1 MGRRIV
7 LDAESFRAL
16 SSETR
21 VQLLKHL
28 DENRLTL
35 TNLAKKMDFAKA
47 TVSSH
52 LESLESAGL
61 IRRIDEG
68 RKWIYYSLTGKGRA
82 VLHPESEKVGILLAL
97 SVGLSLIGLASLLIW
112 VVEEAH
118 GDWAY
123 VAQSSSDGGPAM
135 SLLLGV
141 GALLAGF
148 ISYVILVISVKRSQ
162 RTMVIH

>member
-28 DENRLTL
+28 DEDRLTL
-35 TNLAKKMDFAKA
+35 TNLAKKMDLAKA

-52 LESLESAGL
+52 LESLENAGL

-68 RKWIYYSLTGKGRA
+68 RKWIYYSLTGKGKA
-82 VLHPESEKVGILLAL
+82 VLHPESEKVGVILAL

-112 VVEEAH
+112 VVGEAH

-123 VAQSSSDGGPAM
+123 VGQGSDGGPAI

-148 ISYVILVISVKRSQ
+148 ISYVILVITVKRSQ
-162 RTMVIH
+162 RTIVIH

>member
-1 MGRRIV
+1 M
-7 LDAESFRAL
+7 LDAESFKAL

-28 DENRLTL
+28 DEDRLTL
-35 TNLAKKMDFAKA
+35 TNLAKKMDLAKA

-52 LESLESAGL
+52 LESLENAGL

-82 VLHPESEKVGILLAL
+82 VLHPESEKVGIILAL

-112 VVEEAH
+112 VVGEAH

-123 VAQSSSDGGPAM
+123 VAQGSDGGPAI

-148 ISYVILVISVKRSQ
+148 ISYVILVITVKRSQ

>member
-21 VQLLKHL
+21 VRLLKHL
-28 DENRLTL
+28 DEDRLTL
-35 TNLAKKMDFAKA
+35 TNLAKKMDLAKA

-82 VLHPESEKVGILLAL
+82 VLHPESEKVGVILAL

-112 VVEEAH
+112 VVGEAH
-118 GDWAY
+118 RDWA
-123 VAQSSSDGGPAM
+123 AMGLASSDGGPAI

-148 ISYVILVISVKRSQ
+148 ISYVILVITVKRSQ
-162 RTMVIH
+162 RTIVIH

>member
-7 LDAESFRAL
+7 LDAESFKAL
-16 SSETR
+16 SSDTR

-28 DENRLTL
+28 DEDRLTL
-35 TNLAKKMDFAKA
+35 TNLAKKMDLAKA

-52 LESLESAGL
+52 LESLENAGL

-68 RKWIYYSLTGKGRA
+68 RKWIYYSLTRKGKA
-82 VLHPESEKVGILLAL
+82 VLHPESEKVGVILAL

-112 VVEEAH
+112 VVGEAH
-118 GDWAY
+118 GDWEY
-123 VAQSSSDGGPAM
+123 VAQSSDGGPAI

-148 ISYVILVISVKRSQ
+148 TSYVILVIIVKRSQ
-162 RTMVIH
+162 RTIVIH

>member
-35 TNLAKKMDFAKA
+35 TNLAKKMELAKA

-52 LESLESAGL
+52 LESLENAGL
-61 IRRIDEG
+61 IKRIDEG
-68 RKWIYYSLTGKGRA
+68 RKWIYYSLTRKGRV
-82 VLHPESEKVGILLAL
+82 VLHPESEKVGVILAL
-97 SVGLSLIGLASLLIW
+97 SVGLSLIGLASLLMW
-112 VVEEAH
+112 VVGEAQR
-118 GDWAY
+118 DWTSAGLD
-123 VAQSSSDGGPAM
+123 SDGGPAI

-148 ISYVILVISVKRSQ
+148 ISYVILIITVKRTQ
-162 RTMVIH
+162 RAIVIH

>member
-1 MGRRIV
+1 MERRIV

-28 DENRLTL
+28 DEDRLTL
-35 TNLAKKMDFAKA
+35 TNLAKKMDLAKA

-52 LESLESAGL
+52 LESLENAGL

-68 RKWIYYSLTGKGRA
+68 RKWIYYSLTGKGKA
-82 VLHPESEKVGILLAL
+82 VLHPESEKVGVILAL

-112 VVEEAH
+112 VVGEAH

-123 VAQSSSDGGPAM
+123 VGQGSDGGPAI

-148 ISYVILVISVKRSQ
+148 ISYVILVITVKRSQ
-162 RTMVIH
+162 RTIVIH

>member
-1 MGRRIV
+1 M

-21 VQLLKHL
+21 VRLLKHL
-28 DENRLTL
+28 DEDRLTL
-35 TNLAKKMDFAKA
+35 TNLAKKMDLAKA

-68 RKWIYYSLTGKGRA
+68 RKWIYYSLTGKGKA

-112 VVEEAH
+112 VVGEAH
-118 GDWAY
+118 REWTVTGLD
-123 VAQSSSDGGPAM
+123 SDGGPAI

-148 ISYVILVISVKRSQ
+148 ISYVILVITVKRSQ
-162 RTMVIH
+162 RTIVIH

>member
-1 MGRRIV
+1 MERRIV

-28 DENRLTL
+28 DEDRLTL
-35 TNLAKKMDFAKA
+35 TNLAKKMDLAKA

-52 LESLESAGL
+52 LESLENAGL

-68 RKWIYYSLTGKGRA
+68 RKWIYYSLTRKGKA
-82 VLHPESEKVGILLAL
+82 VLHPESEKVGVILAL
-97 SVGLSLIGLASLLIW
+97 SVGLSLIGLALLLIW
-112 VVEEAH
+112 VVGEAH

-123 VAQSSSDGGPAM
+123 VAQSSSDRGPAI

-148 ISYVILVISVKRSQ
+148 ISYVILVITVKRKQ